1 MSIDLNALATWSYDA
16 GTIRKLSAPTGEVTI
31 DIAANPALHLA
42 LSAQHWKNLGSKTVY
57 SSDPAK
63 WLERKIKWNRV
74 NETPPVLQI
83 EKTIGDGDYVNF
95 NVYLLEDSPDFAEL
109 VTTLTAGFNVLR
121 TRAATKADTR
131 AFLKTMVRLFQ
142 KAGLI
147 TGDLGD

>member
-1 MSIDLNALATWSYDA
+1 MSIDLNALATWSYSN
-16 GTIRKLSAPTGEVTI
+16 GLLRKLSVPTGEVTI

-57 SSDPAK
+57 SSDPAD

-74 NETPPVLQI
+74 TEDPPVLQI
-83 EKTIGDGDYVNF
+83 EQTIGAGDYVGF
-95 NVYLLEDSPDFAEL
+95 NVYLLEDAPDFSEL
-109 VTTLTAGFNVLR
+109 IDTLTNGFNILR
-121 TRAATKADTR
+121 ARPVTKADTR
-131 AFLKTMVRLFQ
+131 AFLKVMVRLFQ